1 MLCCWWWRSSSW
13 SSTSAAAWPRPCRN
27 LPTTPLTKTRTTP
40 PGAVPANPTTTS
52 WRSPTRRPPGTP
64 PPSNPHEK
72 YAEDSQHGTA
82 THHLVRCHRGVVDG
96 LSLPR
101 GLRPRRRLADEGIR
115 PEQHRTPR
123 PDQHNRPGLGRQRS
137 LAPDRRR
144 RHLRGVP
151 ALVRL
156 AVLRPVP
163 ATPAGSRGAHFPG
176 GRLRIP
182 RQGGQPP
189 VARPLGLGHLGRVV
203 RRGLRRRRRTGPDH
217 HGTAA
222 ERQRRPRGR
231 PLCLVQRLRR
241 ARRTRRRRILPPA
254 RSRVPGAEDRRRG
267 TPPGAGLVRPAAARA
282 AAAHGR
288 LGGEPPA
295 PQRRGLDHRRR
306 GRRRRRRSPGMEFRP
321 QGGRRP
327 CLHVAGCIPPARQRR
342 HLRCRLPCG
351 SSVHAGSRV
360 QSHRLQRLVLGL
372 HPGPDEHCGLHRA
385 AAGPG
390 VPGLDVLGVPAPGE
404 RSAYPGGAQLPSR
417 DRRQSAGTEGLTSQ
431 MRPFPAGPSTRSAL
445 YLLGLLAALK
455 ALSLVLMAQAVAS
468 MLAGLA
474 AHDPAWA
481 DQLVLGAAGAV
492 LRSLTVWGQSV
503 ASRRAALGVKE
514 ELRSQLL
521 EQALRNGTRSAGP
534 ADGGLAVLATRGLDA
549 LDNYY
554 TQFLPALVNCAAI
567 PLLLGARILFADWIS
582 AVVIVLTVPLVPLFM
597 ILIGRYTEHRV
608 RDAQA
613 ALSRLSGHML
623 ELAKGLPVLVGLG
636 RATAQRKALEDISE
650 EYRGKTMGTLRT
662 AFLSALA
669 LELIATISVAV
680 VAVFIGVRLVHG
692 DMPLEAGLLALI
704 LAPDCYLPLR
714 ELGTAHHASDD
725 GRVALTEAAA
735 VTGAPEAAPL
745 PAAKAGRPGAPLEVT
760 GLTVRYAGR
769 GGTAV
774 GPLTFTAP
782 QDRITAL
789 DGPSGSGKSTILGV
803 LAGTIG
809 AGNGTS
815 ISGSIRGLDRGA
827 IAWVPQH
834 PVMVAG
840 TVLDEVLLYLTRD
853 PGHGPDRFAA
863 EEAARG
869 CLERAGAGHLAAK
882 HQAELSPGELRRV
895 ALARGLARIDAGAS
909 ILLLDEPTAHLD
921 DASAA
926 VVEDAIRRLRGQVT
940 VILVAHNHRTR
951 QLADQLVTVARPGQA
966 VEPQAPPHAPAA
978 YVGAGNPPS
987 EDPASLD
994 TVSNASGTDTS
1005 APTRTASGAA
1015 GPLAAIFAVALSG
1028 LSGWLIIR
1036 ASEQPPILYLL
1047 TAIVGVRFF
1056 GIGRAVL
1063 RYWERLL
1070 LHDAVF
1076 AALTRLRGRLWES
1089 LSRRALS
1096 LRRLL
1101 QGGNVLGTVID
1112 DVDTVRELLPR
1123 VVLPPVT
1130 AIAVAAAAVAGIGLL
1145 LPAALPAVA
1154 AAALLSI
1161 VLAPALALVADR
1173 MSAGTEQRL
1182 RSRVLRDVAAA
1193 LDARAE
1199 LNANGVSAPVL
1210 GAIGR
1215 ADRSATAASQRSAWA
1230 EGLGQ
1235 SLTVL
1240 ACAGA
1245 ALASAVLAAPLALS
1259 GAVEPATVAVVV
1271 LVQLALVDPY
1281 AAITTAVRQYP
1292 ALRAVMRRI
1301 SAAGVLEA
1309 GANNDPDG
1317 EAAAGG
1323 LVSVASRSGGRPGI
1337 ELVDLAAAWPGGG
1350 NVFSGL
1356 TAEAGPGRWLAVTG
1370 ASGSGKSTL
1379 LATVLGFL
1387 PAAGGT

>member
-1 MLCCWWWRSSSW
+1 
-13 SSTSAAAWPRPCRN
+13 
-27 LPTTPLTKTRTTP
+27 
-40 PGAVPANPTTTS
+40 
-52 WRSPTRRPPGTP
+52 
-64 PPSNPHEK
+64 
-72 YAEDSQHGTA
+72 
-82 THHLVRCHRGVVDG
+82 
-96 LSLPR
+96 
-101 GLRPRRRLADEGIR
+101 
-115 PEQHRTPR
+115 
-123 PDQHNRPGLGRQRS
+123 
-137 LAPDRRR
+137 
-144 RHLRGVP
+144 
-151 ALVRL
+151 
-156 AVLRPVP
+156 
-163 ATPAGSRGAHFPG
+163 
-176 GRLRIP
+176 
-182 RQGGQPP
+182 
-189 VARPLGLGHLGRVV
+189 
-203 RRGLRRRRRTGPDH
+203 
-217 HGTAA
+217 
-222 ERQRRPRGR
+222 
-231 PLCLVQRLRR
+231 
-241 ARRTRRRRILPPA
+241 
-254 RSRVPGAEDRRRG
+254 
-267 TPPGAGLVRPAAARA
+267 
-282 AAAHGR
+282 
-288 LGGEPPA
+288 
-295 PQRRGLDHRRR
+295 
-306 GRRRRRRSPGMEFRP
+306 
-321 QGGRRP
+321 
-327 CLHVAGCIPPARQRR
+327 
-342 HLRCRLPCG
+342 
-351 SSVHAGSRV
+351 
-360 QSHRLQRLVLGL
+360 
-372 HPGPDEHCGLHRA
+372 
-385 AAGPG
+385 
-390 VPGLDVLGVPAPGE
+390 
-404 RSAYPGGAQLPSR
+404 
-417 DRRQSAGTEGLTSQ
+417 

-549 LDNYY
+549 LDSYY

-567 PLLLGARILFADWIS
+567 PLLLGARILFADWVS

-597 ILIGRYTEHRV
+597 ILIGRYTEERV
-608 RDAQA
+608 RDAQSTLA
-613 ALSRLSGHML
+613 RLSGHML

-636 RATAQRKALEDISE
+636 RASAQRQALEDMSE
-650 EYRGKTMGTLRT
+650 EYRSRTMGTLRT

-669 LELIATISVAV
+669 LELISTISVAV

-692 DMPLEAGLLALI
+692 DMALEAGLLALI

-725 GRVALTEAAA
+725 GRAALAETTA
-735 VTGAPEAAPL
+735 VLADPGAAPL
-745 PAAKAGRPGAPLEVT
+745 DPTPASGPAAGPPAVT
-760 GLTVRYAGR
+760 VDGLTVRFGGR
-769 GGTAV
+769 TDAAV
-774 GPLTFTAP
+774 GPLSFTAAAG
-782 QDRITAL
+782 QITAL
-789 DGPSGSGKSTILGV
+789 DGASGAGKSTVLGV

-809 AGNGTS
+809 TDAGTAV
-815 ISGSIRGLDRGA
+815 SGRLGGFTTA
-827 IAWVPQH
+827 EVAWVPQH
-834 PVMVAG
+834 PVMVAS
-840 TVLDEVLLYLTRD
+840 TVLDEIRLYLGA
-853 PGHGPDRFAA
+853 PAA
-863 EEAARG
+863 AAGTEAGGTDVGAEADAAAR
-869 CLERAGAGHLAAK
+869 CLAAVGAGHLAAK
-882 HQAELSPGELRRV
+882 HPAELSPGELRRV
-895 ALARGLARIDAGAS
+895 ALARGLARIEAGARV
-909 ILLLDEPTAHLD
+909 LLLDEPTAHLD
-921 DASAA
+921 RGSATLVNRA
-926 VVEDAIRRLRGQVT
+926 LAGLRGKVT
-940 VILVAHNHRTR
+940 VLLVAHDRHTR
-951 QLADQLVTVARPGQA
+951 DLADTLVAVTPGAGGHHGGEPPALVPPLPATAGGKPGVQAAAIRAPFLVDAAAPGHSQSQSPAPSPTPDPAPGRPETGT
-966 VEPQAPPHAPAA
+966 APAA
-978 YVGAGNPPS
+978 AA
-987 EDPASLD
+987 AS
-994 TVSNASGTDTS
+994 ASSIG
-1005 APTRTASGAA
+1005 SGAA
-1015 GPLAAIFAVALSG
+1015 GPSGSVPAQLRRLLAPVKGRFAAAGAVGTLAALFAVALAG

-1056 GIGRAVL
+1056 GVGRACL
-1063 RYWERLL
+1063 RYSERLL

-1101 QGGNVLGTVID
+1101 QGGNVLGTVVD

-1161 VLAPALALVADR
+1161 VVAPALALAADR
-1173 MSAGTEQRL
+1173 MSAGTEQNL
-1182 RSRVLRDVAAA
+1182 RSGVLRHVAAA

-1199 LNANGVSAPVL
+1199 LHANGVSAPVL
-1210 GAIGR
+1210 AAIGR
-1215 ADRSATAASQRSAWA
+1215 ADRAATAASQRSAWA

-1235 SLTVL
+1235 ALTVL
-1240 ACAGA
+1240 ACAVA

-1259 GAVEPATVAVVV
+1259 GAVEPETVAVVV

-1301 SAAGVLEA
+1301 SAAGVLET
-1309 GANNDPDG
+1309 GANSDADG
-1317 EAAAGG
+1317 GAATGG
-1323 LVSVASRSGGRPGI
+1323 LVPVASRPGGRPGI

-1387 PAAGGT
+1387 PAAGGHLYLSGRAAWCPQEAHLFDSTIRGNLLLARPEPAPAVTDSAQRGPGGAVVANGDEQMRASLDAVGLGPMLARLEDGLDTRIGPGGAFLSGGERTRLAVARTLMTGADVILLDEPTAHLDAESGRLMLAELRDGLRDRTVVLVTHNPDDIDAADTRLDLDAAAAAAAAAATGAAGEGPATAAVLARG